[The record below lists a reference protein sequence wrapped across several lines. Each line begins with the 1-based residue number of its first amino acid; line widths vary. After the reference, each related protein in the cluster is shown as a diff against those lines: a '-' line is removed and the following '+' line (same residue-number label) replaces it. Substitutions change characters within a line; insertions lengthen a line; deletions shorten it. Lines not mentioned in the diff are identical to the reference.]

1 MRIAFLFSALN
12 HSGAPKMLAW
22 VANQMAKRGHEVHI
36 VSFFETGNMPFLGEN
51 VTHHCLN
58 INRNGSRL
66 TRNTVVMAK
75 TQYQLLRKLRQ
86 LKPDGIVSFNISG
99 TYIHLV
105 LNKLFGHA
113 DSRDLLCIEKYDSK
127 LITAGSEA
135 CIFCSDVCH
144 AGFGNAS

>member
-99 TYIHLV
+99 TYIPVGGIKPVNIGAAVFPLLV
-105 LNKLFGHA
+105 SG
-113 DSRDLLCIEKYDSK
+113 
-127 LITAGSEA
+127 
-135 CIFCSDVCH
+135 IF
-144 AGFGNAS
+144 FWLYKKK